1 MNLKNE
7 LEKTFNYLFFDGLKL
22 YKVANQYYDWFSSDD
37 YAIWSNS
44 YVELNNKRIYIIKEN
59 VKVLSTFRFYTKEEL
74 ESISSKYN
82 FQIKEENGFYYAFT
96 ETHNS
101 RQFEISEN
109 DELIVIYCTN
119 GSYAPESIFIYGV
132 YEK

>member
-1 MNLKNE
+1 MNLKNKSE
-7 LEKTFNYLFFDGLKL
+7 AFDYIFFDGSKSHQ
-22 YKVANQYYDWFSSDD
+22 VINQYFDWFNSSD
-37 YAIWSNS
+37 YAVWSNS

-59 VKVLSTFRFYTKEEL
+59 VKVLSTFRFYSKEDL
-74 ESISSKYN
+74 ESLSSKYN
-82 FQIKEENGFYYAFT
+82 LKIKEENGVYYSYT
-96 ETHNS
+96 EIHDT

-109 DELIVIYCTN
+109 DELIVIYCTH